1 MAWPAPRYIVKVII
15 MHRYEEKNSFCQTN
29 VDGTTNLQDGTP
41 AGDLGAK
48 ISIKKRVDCF
58 KMDLPLHSGTLLGI
72 KHRDAVQM
80 QHGDAGKAAS

>member
-1 MAWPAPRYIVKVII
+1 

-48 ISIKKRVDCF
+48 RSIKKQVDFF
-58 KMDLPLHSGTLLGI
+58 KIHLPLQSGTVLGI
-72 KHRDAVQM
+72 KRRDTVQM
-80 QHGDAGKAAS
+80 QQGAAGKAAS